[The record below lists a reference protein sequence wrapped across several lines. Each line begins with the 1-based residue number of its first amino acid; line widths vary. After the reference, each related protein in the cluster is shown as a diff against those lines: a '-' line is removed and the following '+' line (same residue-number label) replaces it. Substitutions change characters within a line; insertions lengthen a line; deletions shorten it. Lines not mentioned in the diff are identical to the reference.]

1 MKLKKNTILIMLLIT
16 TISSLFVVGCKN
28 KENIVEEGKQTPSV
42 NLIISSGSK
51 YFEESEYVDEENNE
65 DGSYKQTYRYED
77 VNFVLERMK
86 HKDYSDFPTYI
97 EDTQIYNLKYNDK
110 SINEEIKTD
119 LSYPVFKATYN
130 TKIDD
135 TEIFNEDILIST
147 DDWDFRIHLDTPKN
161 NYDKNPVIINDI
173 INNLKVDEVD

>member
-1 MKLKKNTILIMLLIT
+1 MKKNTILIMLLIT

-135 TEIFNEDILIST
+135 TEMFNEDILIST
-147 DDWDFRIHLDTPKN
+147 DDWDFRIHLDTQKN
-161 NYDKNPVIINDI
+161 NYDKNSVIINDI